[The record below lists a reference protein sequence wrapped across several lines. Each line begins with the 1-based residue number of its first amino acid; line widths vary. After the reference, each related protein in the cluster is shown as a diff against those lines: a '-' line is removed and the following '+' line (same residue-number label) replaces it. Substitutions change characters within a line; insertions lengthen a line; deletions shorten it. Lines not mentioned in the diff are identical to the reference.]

1 MLGMDDWMISLAWLG
16 TVLSAVFCVLYGAV
30 RWNKGGRDSE

>member
-1 MLGMDDWMISLAWLG
+1 MLGMVDGMIALAWLG

-30 RWNKGGRDSE
+30 RWNQGGDAE